1 MRHVRFIPSFILLL
15 QFGWLTSG
23 YAQHFPVQ
31 ATFYAKPP
39 YPINLSD
46 YANPLGQS
54 LSLKVILRDLNLG
67 PTQVYFKFSV
77 TGGGLSLSNPPR
89 LGSQPVFTLTPGFVQ
104 TFTQADFG
112 RYFNWEYL
120 GVSPLV
126 YAKPLVEGIYAFS
139 VEVMDVLT
147 NTSLSGAVPL
157 PPVWLV
163 VNDPPLLTFP
173 ANQSLVKILN
183 PQNTVFQWMPRQRQ
197 ANAVEYDFVLTELIV
212 PANYGGN
219 LQNLF
224 LAQPPYYKTTTT
236 NTTLLFGPGMPPLI
250 PGRTYGF
257 RVRARARMG
266 FDDVGIFRNDGYSE
280 IFTFTYGEK
289 NRAPSIT
296 TARWD
301 VDGKAVVVWSGN
313 DQQIRYDLQYSD
325 PFANIVNTLAS
336 AAIPVTAST
345 AKSGTTRSANP
356 VSGNGTAPTSILYN
370 LESPTLT
377 KLGNNTYSA
386 KIALDNTRTYN
397 FQVGGITAQAT
408 DQMLYSAPVFLA
420 KLDWTTVAVTGIT
433 RDNNDY
439 LAQLTGKSRRKNP
452 NPLVATCQNP
462 TVTPTDQTKNN
473 IAIGDT
479 LHVGG
484 TDVRV
489 VSTEYAQAVIKTT
502 GGGSSAIKLYF
513 SENFLINQYNEV
525 ISGYLT
531 SEPTGKQIA
540 LVNANAEA
548 SGDVADQTI
557 KKLGVQIDSLKT
569 LANQIFD
576 DTKYSVQ
583 NRVGNI
589 LRANFQLV
597 SLKYRLADKQ
607 AALTACQNAVV
618 TQLTTETNAQKKQDL
633 QKLRTLLQTQ
643 IAENGRNLTN
653 LTTYLDNYL
662 LFSADVVSILLPKL
676 FML

>member
-1 MRHVRFIPSFILLL
+1 MRYFRFITLYSLLFL
-15 QFGWLTSG
+15 IGLLTNG

-39 YPINLSD
+39 YPINLAD
-46 YANPLGQS
+46 YANPLGQN
-54 LSLKVILRDLNLG
+54 LSLKVILRDLNLD
-67 PTQVYFKFSV
+67 PTQVYFRFTV

-112 RYFNWEYL
+112 RYFNWENL
-120 GVSPLV
+120 GVSPIV
-126 YAKPLVEGIYAFS
+126 YSKPLGEGIYTFS
-139 VEVMDVLT
+139 VDVIDVLT
-147 NTSLSGAVPL
+147 NKSLSGAVPL

-173 ANQSLVKILN
+173 ANQSLVKVIN
-183 PQNTVFQWMPRQRQ
+183 PQNTVFQWVPRQRQ

-257 RVRARARMG
+257 RVRARAKMG
-266 FDDVGIFRNDGYSE
+266 FEDVGIFRNDGYSE

-301 VDGKAVVVWSGN
+301 VDGKAVVVWSGV
-313 DQQIRYDLQYSD
+313 DQQVRYDLQYRD
-325 PFANIVNTLAS
+325 PFANVVNAIAIVATPIMTSAIKSSNTTSGSS
-336 AAIPVTAST
+336 A
-345 AKSGTTRSANP
+345 
-356 VSGNGTAPTSILYN
+356 TAPTSILYN
-370 LESPTLT
+370 LENPTLT

-386 KIALDNTRTYN
+386 KIALDNTRAYN

-420 KLDWTTVAVTGIT
+420 KLDWTTVSVAGIT

-439 LAQLTGKSRRKNP
+439 LAQLTGKSRKKNP

-462 TVTPTDQTKNN
+462 TVNPTDQTKNN
-473 IAIGDT
+473 VAIGDT

-489 VSTEYAQAVIKTT
+489 VSTEYAQAMIKTT
-502 GGGSSAIKLYF
+502 GGGAAPS
-513 SENFLINQYNEV
+513 NC
-525 ISGYLT
+525 ISPTT
-531 SEPTGKQIA
+531 S
-540 LVNANAEA
+540 
-548 SGDVADQTI
+548 
-557 KKLGVQIDSLKT
+557 
-569 LANQIFD
+569 
-576 DTKYSVQ
+576 
-583 NRVGNI
+583 
-589 LRANFQLV
+589 
-597 SLKYRLADKQ
+597 
-607 AALTACQNAVV
+607 
-618 TQLTTETNAQKKQDL
+618 
-633 QKLRTLLQTQ
+633 
-643 IAENGRNLTN
+643 
-653 LTTYLDNYL
+653 
-662 LFSADVVSILLPKL
+662 
-676 FML
+676 